1 MSDPLPLKDDPDAPA
16 TLRRWLSEAPRAV
29 PFDDARRTRL
39 RHRVIAGAAGAAIL
53 ALAWKAL
60 AAILVTATIGA
71 VAWTATRPDV
81 DEPPPRSSPPIRT
94 VPADRVNDPANE
106 PANEPPN
113 DPSTALPTETEPTT
127 ESVEPTRT
135 LRREPVER
143 SLADETELLRRA
155 GTLVVSSP
163 RAALGALKRHE
174 RRYPDGALVGERELL
189 TIEALRNL
197 GRRDAALRRARAT
210 ATRFSGSLVGRRASE
225 LADELARGSS
235 R

>member
-29 PFDDARRTRL
+29 PFDEARRARL

-81 DEPPPRSSPPIRT
+81 DDPPRSTPSAR
-94 VPADRVNDPANE
+94 PARVAPVNE
-106 PANEPPN
+106 PTNEP
-113 DPSTALPTETEPTT
+113 TAEPTATEPAEPTAT
-127 ESVEPTRT
+127 ESVEPART
-135 LRREPVER
+135 IRREPVER

-155 GTLVVSSP
+155 GTLVVRSP
-163 RAALGALKRHE
+163 RAALGVLKRHE

-197 GRRDAALRRARAT
+197 GRTEAALRRARAT
-210 ATRFSGSLVGRRASE
+210 AARFSGSLVGRRANE

>member
-71 VAWTATRPDV
+71 VAWTATR
-81 DEPPPRSSPPIRT
+81 DEAPAPPES
-94 VPADRVNDPANE
+94 
-106 PANEPPN
+106 
-113 DPSTALPTETEPTT
+113 T
-127 ESVEPTRT
+127 ESPAPTARAPVGTTSEAPTPPVEPTPEPALEVSEPSTEGTRAV
-135 LRREPVER
+135 RREPVER
-143 SLADETELLRRA
+143 SLADETNLLRRA
-155 GTLVVSSP
+155 GGLVVSSP
-163 RAALGALKRHE
+163 RAALGELKRHE